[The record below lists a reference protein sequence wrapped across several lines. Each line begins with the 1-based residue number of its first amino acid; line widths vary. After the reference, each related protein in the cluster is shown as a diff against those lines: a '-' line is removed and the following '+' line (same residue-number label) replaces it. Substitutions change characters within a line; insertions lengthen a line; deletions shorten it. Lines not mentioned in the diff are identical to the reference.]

1 MAENIKPRYTVN
13 IGGQKLGLQ
22 FDQNTNE
29 TKRGIKLQFVLPKGG
44 IDPQVKQD
52 LTQKISTVLQ
62 TKYGA
67 AGIAVA
73 LDDRVAYDNVIGFTI
88 PLDSIADLLVK
99 ILRGQVEIPK
109 EK

>member
-1 MAENIKPRYTVN
+1 M
-13 IGGQKLGLQ
+13 
-22 FDQNTNE
+22 
-29 TKRGIKLQFVLPKGG
+29 GIKLQFVLPEGG

-67 AGIAVA
+67 AGIAIA
-73 LDDRVAYDNVIGFTI
+73 LDDRVAYNNVIGFTI

-109 EK
+109 EKQ